1 MRKFRKE
8 FSGIDLSS
16 RIDPSLSRAINE
28 VSLSRRGLMKM
39 LAAGA
44 AVGSGLIGFPEQ
56 VLAAETPV
64 MGGKLRA
71 AMANASATDTLDPA
85 KASNSGDYVRQ
96 CMFYNG
102 LTELD
107 KQLAPQPALAQS
119 IESADGQ
126 TWRIVLRPGVT
137 FHDGKSL
144 SAQDVVYSLSRHKD
158 PAVGSTAITL
168 ASQFKA
174 ITAVSP
180 TEVQLVLASPNYDL
194 PSLLATNAFMII
206 QDGTKTFSKAIGTGP
221 FVCQEFSPGV
231 RAVGVKNKNYWKP
244 GLPRLDEVELL
255 GVTDPAARVNAL
267 MSGDLHMVSTLS
279 AGDVKR
285 LKQAGRFGI
294 LESKSGMYSNL
305 IIRTDRQPGNNA
317 DFVLAMKYLQPRA
330 MVVKTV
336 MQGLGDVAND
346 TPVPPWHPMFNKDL
360 PQRPLDIEKARFHL
374 KKAGLAGAKAE
385 IITTPNIEG
394 AVEGGQLLQQVGR
407 SAGINFQV
415 RRVPYDGYWS
425 THWMKDPIGYGSVN
439 PRPTLDMLFSQFY
452 VSDAPW
458 NESGWRNPQFD
469 QLVVAARGERDQ
481 ARRKQMYGDMQALI
495 YAHCGT
501 LIPAF
506 ISSQDGFSNKVKGV
520 EPWPSGMMMGYRFHE
535 FAWLAA

>member
-1 MRKFRKE
+1 MSKFLKE
-8 FSGIDLSS
+8 FSGITVSTQ
-16 RIDPSLSRAINE
+16 IDPSLSRAINE

-44 AVGSGLIGFPEQ
+44 VASTGLLGFPDA
-56 VLAAETPV
+56 VFAAETPV

-96 CMFYNG
+96 CMFYNA

-107 KQLAPQPALAQS
+107 KNLTPQPALAQTFD
-119 IESADGQ
+119 SADGK
-126 TWRIVLRPGVT
+126 TWRITLRPGVT
-137 FHDGKSL
+137 FHDGKTL

-168 ASQFKA
+168 ASQFQT

-206 QDGTKTFSKAIGTGP
+206 QDGTKTFSKAVGTGP

-231 RAVGVKNKNYWKP
+231 RSIGVKNKNYWKP

-285 LKQAGRFGI
+285 LKQSGQFGI

-317 DFVLAMKYLQPRA
+317 DFVLAMKYLQPRD

-346 TPVPPWHPMFNKDL
+346 TPVPPWHPMFNQDL
-360 PQRPLDIEKARFHL
+360 PQRTLDIDKARFHL
-374 KKAGLAGAKAE
+374 KKAGMVGAKAE

-407 SAGINFQV
+407 SAGVNFQV

-481 ARRKQMYGDMQALI
+481 GKRKQMYGDMQALI
-495 YAHCGT
+495 YEHCGT

-506 ISSQDGFSNKVKGV
+506 ISSQDGFSKKVKGV